1 MCREAMAIKENDM
14 NGYKAFYRGK
24 TIDVYANTTLEA
36 QTKAAALFK
45 AKKAWEVSV
54 VLCELNGAQVTHVPT
69 Y

>member
-1 MCREAMAIKENDM
+1 M

-24 TIDVYANTTLEA
+24 TLDVYANTTLEA

-54 VLCELNGAQVTHVPT
+54 VLCELAGAQVTHRADF
-69 Y
+69 